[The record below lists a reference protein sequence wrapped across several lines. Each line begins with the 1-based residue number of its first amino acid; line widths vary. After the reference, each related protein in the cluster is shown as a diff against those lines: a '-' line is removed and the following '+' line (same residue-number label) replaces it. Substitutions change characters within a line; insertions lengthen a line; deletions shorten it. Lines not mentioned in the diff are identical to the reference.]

1 MHPLNLLQ
9 RVNKEVFQFLHLHG
23 YTFEYTIDNYY
34 SDMTINLRIDFQDE
48 TYKDGFILDEKE
60 YVFFKARINERFL
73 NEPGRYERVM
83 S

>member
-1 MHPLNLLQ
+1 MAI
-9 RVNKEVFQFLHLHG
+9 K
-23 YTFEYTIDNYY
+23 I
-34 SDMTINLRIDFQDE
+34 RIDFQDE

-60 YVFFKARINERFL
+60 YAFFKARIDERFL